1 MEKMI
6 TGKGFFALTS
16 LILKI
21 ASEGLSEIEFFRR
34 VLSVLLDH
42 TPCDRIGV
50 TVAGPSSRPF
60 ALAVSRRDHSLK
72 FLPGASG
79 EATQAGESAFHGDPA
94 DYFGFLP
101 GMRNTAQVSV
111 HGHISGKGSFW
122 TNDAEGCFSHQAG
135 RSNQADLHKVCPDRD
150 CRSLALVPLE
160 AGEAGSGYLQF
171 GIEHKEGFNEEII
184 EFLEHATQVVSAA
197 LYQWHVTWSLK
208 ERVKE
213 LSCLYRIAGILDA
226 PSKPLEEMLCE
237 IVRIIPGAYLHENVA
252 AARITFD
259 GKPCATEGFEE
270 STQRQSAKILIN
282 GQQRGL
288 LEVTYPVTMPE
299 LDEGPFLHDERKL
312 LDTIALE
319 LSSHIERWL
328 YEKEQQEIKEKMRH
342 SNRLAI
348 IGQLAAAVAHEINE
362 PLTTIL
368 GFAQLAK
375 KGPRLPAQTASDLEK
390 IVATSLHVREIV
402 RKLLMYGRKMPQ
414 RASTVE
420 LNKIVKEG
428 ISFFD
433 HRLAREKISVELDLG
448 AEVGEITL
456 DPGHLRQVV
465 ANIFLNALQAVT
477 HGGKITIRTAR
488 TDDGILLTISDTG
501 CGMNPEIKDKIFIPF
516 FTTKGPHE
524 GTGLGLSVVLDIVKG
539 LGGSIHVD
547 SEPGVG
553 TRVQVMLPVAAGREG
568 FGGSSLQP

>member
-34 VLSVLLDH
+34 VLRVLLDH
-42 TPCDRIGV
+42 TPCDLIGV
-50 TVAGPSSRPF
+50 TVAGSLSRPF
-60 ALAVSRRDHSLK
+60 ALAVSRRDHSFK
-72 FLPGASG
+72 FLPGASD
-79 EATQAGESAFHGDPA
+79 ESTQAGESAFQADPA
-94 DYFGFLP
+94 CYFGFLP
-101 GMRNTAQVSV
+101 VMLNTAQDSV
-111 HGHISGKGSFW
+111 HGHVSGNGSFW
-122 TNDAEGCFSHQAG
+122 TNDAEGYFSHHAG
-135 RSNQADLHKVCPDRD
+135 RSNQADLHEACPGRD
-150 CRSLALVPLE
+150 CRSFALVPLE

-171 GIEHKEGFNEEII
+171 GVEQKEDFNEEII

-213 LSCLYRIAGILDA
+213 LSCLYRISGILDA

-237 IVRIIPGAYLHENVA
+237 IVRIIPGAYLYENVA
-252 AARITFD
+252 TARITFD
-259 GKPCATEGFEE
+259 GRSCATEGFVEP
-270 STQRQSAKILIN
+270 THRQSAKILVN
-282 GQQRGL
+282 GLQRGL
-288 LEVTYPVTMPE
+288 LEVTYPVAMPD

-319 LSSHIERWL
+319 LSSRIERWL

-362 PLTTIL
+362 PLTSIL

-375 KGPRLPAQTASDLEK
+375 KSPRLPAQTASDLEK

-456 DPGHLRQVV
+456 DPGRLRQVV

-516 FTTKGPHE
+516 FTTKEPHE

-553 TRVQVMLPVAAGREG
+553 TRVQVMLPVAAGPEG